1 MATEAFTV
9 RTESD
14 IVHQL
19 DSMAGVLDRSR
30 NYLVNQALREY
41 LKTHARQMEKIS
53 QGIAAAERGEVIEHE
68 DVIKEMETIAQPAS
82 GDDFFDCAGIWEDRD
97 IDQAAIRAKTWPDRR
112 G

>member
-9 RTESD
+9 RAESD

-41 LKTHARQMEKIS
+41 LKTHAWQIEKVA
-53 QGIAAAERGEVIEHE
+53 QGTAAANRGELVEHN
-68 DVIKEMETIAQPAS
+68 DVMQEMEELIEQKAK
-82 GDDFFDCAGIWEDRD
+82 G
-97 IDQAAIRAKTWPDRR
+97 RA
-112 G
+112 

>member
-1 MATEAFTV
+1 MATEAFTI

-41 LKTHARQMEKIS
+41 LKTHARQIEKVT
-53 QGIAAAERGEVIEHE
+53 QGIAAADHGEVIAHE
-68 DVIKEMETIAQPAS
+68 DLIKEMESIAQPIS
-82 GDDFFDCAGIWEDRD
+82 GDDFFEFAGIWEDRD
-97 IDQAAIRAKTWPDRR
+97 IDQAAIRGKAWPDRR